1 MLKKMQLAL
10 SLKQRGY
17 KAQQLKRVYI
27 PKRNGKMRALGIP
40 TIFDR
45 ACQALYLMALEPIAE
60 IQADPNSYG
69 FRPYRSTAD
78 AVERC
83 FKVLCNKKSVRC
95 ILECDIKACFDK
107 ISHQWLLQNIPIE
120 RRILKQ
126 WLEAGFMKRQTIFPT
141 TEGTPA
147 GGIISPVLANMVLDG
162 LEATIQQRAKGKSKH
177 KIHVVRYA
185 DDFVVMGATN
195 ELLENDIKPAIV
207 EFLAERGLELS
218 LEKTKIT
225 SIDQGFDFL
234 GFNIRK
240 YQEKLLIKPAKT
252 SVMTFLSKIRQLIKT
267 HPTIK
272 TEELIGMLN
281 PKIMGWAYYYRHVVA
296 KRTFGY
302 VDDCIYRCISR
313 WTSRRHPN
321 KNSAWI
327 GKKYFRHRGNYNWI
341 FFGTKE
347 KKDGSKEV
355 IDLQKAGHIPIK
367 RHIKIRSE
375 ATPYDSA
382 YIKYLVNRKRDRNN
396 KLYHYWHLST
406 LNLFGDKQWIDPKL
420 ATRSF

>member
-1 MLKKMQLAL
+1 MKTIGPPY
-10 SLKQRGY
+10 S
-17 KAQQLKRVYI
+17 
-27 PKRNGKMRALGIP
+27 GKL
-40 TIFDR
+40 
-45 ACQALYLMALEPIAE
+45 
-60 IQADPNSYG
+60 N
-69 FRPYRSTAD
+69 
-78 AVERC
+78 
-83 FKVLCNKKSVRC
+83 VRW
-95 ILECDIKACFDK
+95 DGKGMVQ
-107 ISHQWLLQNIPIE
+107 SHSFTL
-120 RRILKQ
+120 
-126 WLEAGFMKRQTIFPT
+126 
-141 TEGTPA
+141 
-147 GGIISPVLANMVLDG
+147 
-162 LEATIQQRAKGKSKH
+162 
-177 KIHVVRYA
+177 
-185 DDFVVMGATN
+185 DFVVMGATN

-281 PKIMGWAYYYRHVVA
+281 AKIMGWAYYYRHVVA

-327 GKKYFRHRGNYNWI
+327 GKKYFRRRGNYNWI

-375 ATPYDSA
+375 ATPYRGLSL
-382 YIKYLVNRKRDRNN
+382 YFLKNN
-396 KLYHYWHLST
+396 
-406 LNLFGDKQWIDPKL
+406 
-420 ATRSF
+420 SFYFP

>member
-1 MLKKMQLAL
+1 M
-10 SLKQRGY
+10 
-17 KAQQLKRVYI
+17 
-27 PKRNGKMRALGIP
+27 
-40 TIFDR
+40 
-45 ACQALYLMALEPIAE
+45 
-60 IQADPNSYG
+60 
-69 FRPYRSTAD
+69 
-78 AVERC
+78 
-83 FKVLCNKKSVRC
+83 
-95 ILECDIKACFDK
+95 
-107 ISHQWLLQNIPIE
+107 
-120 RRILKQ
+120 
-126 WLEAGFMKRQTIFPT
+126 
-141 TEGTPA
+141 
-147 GGIISPVLANMVLDG
+147 
-162 LEATIQQRAKGKSKH
+162 
-177 KIHVVRYA
+177 VRYA

-218 LEKTKIT
+218 LEKTKTT

-281 PKIMGWAYYYRHVVA
+281 AKIMGWAYYYRHVVA

-327 GKKYFRHRGNYNWI
+327 GKKYFRRRGNYNWI

-396 KLYHYWHLST
+396 KLYHYWQLST
-406 LNLFGDKQWIDPKL
+406 LNLFGDKQWIEPKL
-420 ATRSF
+420 ATRSS